1 MSNLNSNFFISNFPS
16 LCSCHISYHL
26 RFVHVCTCAYACL
39 CLLRFSISIFIS
51 QNPST
56 QVKFN
61 SCTTYPT
68 SPLTHP
74 VSLPGFPASCFA
86 HPTKNPGM
94 LKLQCAE
101 EDCGKVFPPSNS
113 VFALFCFFSPL
124 HSATVSDVFGLV

>member
-1 MSNLNSNFFISNFPS
+1 MSNLNSHFFYFKFSKS
-16 LCSCHISYHL
+16 LLMSYL
-26 RFVHVCTCAYACL
+26 ILFAICPRVHVCL

-86 HPTKNPGM
+86 HTTKNPGM
-94 LKLQCAE
+94 LKLQCVE

-113 VFALFCFFSPL
+113 VFALFCFFPL